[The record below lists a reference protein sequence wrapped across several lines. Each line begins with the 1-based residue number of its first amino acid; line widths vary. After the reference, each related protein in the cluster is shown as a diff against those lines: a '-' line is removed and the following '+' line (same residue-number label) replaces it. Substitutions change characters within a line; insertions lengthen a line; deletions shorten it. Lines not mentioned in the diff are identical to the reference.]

1 MRTITIALCACL
13 LVAAG
18 VSSGEA
24 AGKTKLTVAV
34 LDFDSDEKGGLTL
47 GAKVAT
53 LLEVGLNPGG
63 EYELVE
69 RSNVKK
75 ILEEN
80 GLGMTGLLDTNSAAR
95 VGNLLGAKVL
105 VTGRVFSV
113 DDEMFLAAKVISV
126 ETGRVYG
133 EAVSIDKSQKLGPG
147 VARLSRKVNNTITQN
162 AAMLVAVVREPVD
175 TIETVS
181 KALGDSKRPT
191 VAVTGV
197 ERHVG
202 QAVVDPAATTELK
215 HILLKTNF
223 EVYDDHPE
231 LLSNWAKE
239 YFKDSSVPTPSG
251 RAKADV
257 LIVAEAVSEFAARTE
272 GLISCRARVEVRA
285 IDRRTGRLLAIGRK
299 TVTEVGLSEQI
310 AAKSAIQ
317 KATADIAAALL
328 PDAVKKWNE
337 GREN

>member
-1 MRTITIALCACL
+1 MRATSIVLCACL
-13 LVAAG
+13 LTAALI
-18 VSSGEA
+18 SSTA
-24 AGKTKLTVAV
+24 AEKTKLTVAV
-34 LDFDSDEKGGLTL
+34 LDFDSDEKGNLTL

-53 LLEVGLNPGG
+53 LLELGLNPGG
-63 EYELVE
+63 EYDLVE
-69 RSNVKK
+69 RSSVKK

-80 GLGMTGLLDTNSAAR
+80 GLGMTGLIEKSSAAK

-105 VTGRVFSV
+105 VTGRVFFV

-133 EAVSIDKSQKLGPG
+133 EAVSIDKSQKLGPS
-147 VARLSRKVNNTITQN
+147 VAGLSNKVNNTIIKN
-162 AAMLVAVVREPVD
+162 APLLVAVVNEPVD
-175 TIETVS
+175 TIDTVA
-181 KALGDSKRPT
+181 KALGDTERPT

-202 QAVVDPAATTELK
+202 LAIIDPSATTELK
-215 HILLKTNF
+215 YILLETDF

-239 YFKDSSVPTPSG
+239 YFKNSSTPPPSG

-257 LIVAEAVSEFAARTE
+257 LLVAEAFSEFAARTE

-285 IDRRTGRLLAIGRK
+285 IDRRTGKLLAIGRK

-317 KATADIAAALL
+317 KATADIAATLL